1 MQFPTCS
8 ATWQRPIV
16 WRSLS
21 DYRSLVASR
30 STDTVVSVLRISG
43 HVDDA
48 TALLPRRASSGFNV
62 GHDDAVDSGPCTQ

>member
-21 DYRSLVASR
+21 DYRSLIASR
-30 STDTVVSVLRISG
+30 SIDTIPWCQLRISG

-48 TALLPRRASSGFNV
+48 TALPRRMVSGFKV